1 VVPTDGLAICMQP
14 APFLRL
20 VDVVGNGNGSVY
32 TAVYCYSGLAGPLTA
47 SMRRSSDGGVFI
59 ETTVA
64 ITAGAADLFIGSAD
78 CNACFVRL
86 EANGIVE
93 DGPSTDFMGD

>member
-1 VVPTDGLAICMQP
+1 MRP

-20 VDVVGNGNGSVY
+20 VDVIGNGNGSTY

-47 SMRRSSDGGVFI
+47 SMRRSSDGGVFT
-59 ETTVA
+59 ETTVP
-64 ITAGAADLFIGSAD
+64 IDAGAADLYIGSAD
-78 CNACFVRL
+78 CHACFIRL

-93 DGPSTDFMGD
+93 AGPSTDFIGD

>member
-1 VVPTDGLAICMQP
+1 
-14 APFLRL
+14 
-20 VDVVGNGNGSVY
+20 
-32 TAVYCYSGLAGPLTA
+32 
-47 SMRRSSDGGVFI
+47 MRRSSDGGVFT

-64 ITAGAADLFIGSAD
+64 ITVGAADLFIGSAD

-93 DGPSTDFMGD
+93 DGPSTDFMGDWRSVHARHSDLGRLAKGG